1 MSGCSESGQ
10 WPGCLSPR
18 AQALGPAPRV
28 IGVLIV
34 AGPASPSTGREP
46 CCSHRG
52 TGTQSGRPLGGK
64 APACEALVT
73 LGRGWRPQG
82 RWELCLGLQFYGCW
96 WRHRMP
102 GREPKEEQLGAGPQ
116 AQAHSG
122 LQQGG
127 RPPVLPRDAG
137 PSFPP
142 RLFLTLT
149 RPVWQARRGARRD
162 MLFHPV
168 EPQALLPTH
177 LCVPAVCA
185 GTQVCGVSPRRAVPT
200 CFSWSSPPDH
210 APVCT
215 HIRTALTNEL
225 EMRNLIIVERT
236 PETQVQPCHCNLECR
251 AHSL

>member
-34 AGPASPSTGREP
+34 AGPASPSIGREP

-73 LGRGWRPQG
+73 LGKGWRPQG
-82 RWELCLGLQFYGCW
+82 RWELCLGLRFCGCW

-102 GREPKEEQLGAGPQ
+102 GREPRRSSLVLVPELRPTASYSGGAGLQ
-116 AQAHSG
+116 CSRGIRG
-122 LQQGG
+122 LSSEAV
-127 RPPVLPRDAG
+127 PD
-137 PSFPP
+137 
-142 RLFLTLT
+142 TH
-149 RPVWQARRGARRD
+149 RPVWEARGGARRD
-162 MLFHPV
+162 TLFHPV
-168 EPQALLPTH
+168 EPPALLPTH
-177 LCVPAVCA
+177 LCVPTVCA
-185 GTQVCGVSPRRAVPT
+185 GTQVCGLSPWRAVLT

-236 PETQVQPCHCNLECR
+236 PETQVQPCRCNLECR

>member
-1 MSGCSESGQ
+1 MGAV
-10 WPGCLSPR
+10 PG
-18 AQALGPAPRV
+18 
-28 IGVLIV
+28 
-34 AGPASPSTGREP
+34 
-46 CCSHRG
+46 
-52 TGTQSGRPLGGK
+52 
-64 APACEALVT
+64 
-73 LGRGWRPQG
+73 
-82 RWELCLGLQFYGCW
+82 
-96 WRHRMP
+96 
-102 GREPKEEQLGAGPQ
+102 
-116 AQAHSG
+116 
-122 LQQGG
+122 
-127 RPPVLPRDAG
+127 PPVLRMLVETQDAWEGAKGGAAWCWSPSSG
-137 PSFPP
+137 PQRVTAGGLAYSAPEGCGAFPL